1 MCYDVLRLGGASRLV
16 DLCRDPQERNFSDA
30 VLVAALAVLRRLK
43 ANLDTEEVSLV
54 FGRLEAEDLRAMSF
68 EASAF
73 TGGKMAGI
81 DRPFGW
87 QGERKG

>member
-1 MCYDVLRLGGASRLV
+1 MGGASRLV

-54 FGRLEAEDLRAMSF
+54 FGRLEAEDLVGPRLMDSF
-68 EASAF
+68 LEYSS
-73 TGGKMAGI
+73 K
-81 DRPFGW
+81 
-87 QGERKG
+87 QESYV